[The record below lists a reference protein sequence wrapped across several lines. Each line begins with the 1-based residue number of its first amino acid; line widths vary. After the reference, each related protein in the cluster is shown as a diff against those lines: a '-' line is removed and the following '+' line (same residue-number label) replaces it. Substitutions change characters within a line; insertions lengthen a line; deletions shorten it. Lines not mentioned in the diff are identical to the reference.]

1 MKDDSMKDIF
11 DEQYS
16 VGLWAAKRL
25 VPWVVLIVFIAVGLI
40 SLVLTFNALAALTLP
55 EYGVQFALQ
64 GVPALVLG
72 WGLTFTL
79 GAVVIRRL
87 TLRQGCLATFFV
99 LFVVVC
105 LFFVGLGR

>member
-11 DEQYS
+11 DEQYG

-25 VPWVVLIVFIAVGLI
+25 VPWVVLIVFIAVSVTFG
-40 SLVLTFNALAALTLP
+40 LVLCSTVAALAHP
-55 EYGVQFALQ
+55 EYGQ
-64 GVPALVLG
+64 GFSTWVPALVLFG
-72 WGLTFTL
+72 GLTFTL
-79 GAVVIRRL
+79 GAVVIRRW

-99 LFVVVC
+99 FFVVVC

>member
-11 DEQYS
+11 AEQYS

-25 VPWVVLIVFIAVGLI
+25 VPWVVLIFLIAVGLM
-40 SLVLTFNALAALTLP
+40 SLVLTLNFVAALSLP

-79 GAVVIRRL
+79 GAVLVRRW
-87 TLRQGCLATFFV
+87 TLGQGCLATLLV
-99 LFVVVC
+99 CVVVAC
-105 LFFVGLGR
+105 LIFVCR